1 MILFEKDKKKKIRAF
16 YVMGEDPAQSDSNL
30 NEMQKA
36 FEALEFL
43 VVQDIFMNK
52 TATYADVVLPATSWG
67 EHEGLYT
74 CSDRGFQRHRKAIEP
89 PEGTK
94 TDWDIIC
101 QISTA
106 MGYPMKYENTK
117 EIWDEVRSLCPSF
130 KGATY
135 EKIEEMGSLQWPCRD
150 ESKEDK
156 GTPILHVGKFT
167 TADGLGI
174 FHAADYIPPGEEESD
189 EYPFSLNTVREVGH
203 YSARTMTGN
212 CRALVALEDEPGYVQ
227 MNPQDC
233 QRLGIKDRDL
243 LWVKSKRGKVFA
255 RCWASDRIKPGD
267 TCMTYQWWIGAC
279 NELTTSF
286 KDPIAATPEYKYCAV
301 NIEKIDDQAWAEDYL
316 RETYIKIKTDMRVDE
331 ERRYF

>member
-1 MILFEKDKKKKIRAF
+1 
-16 YVMGEDPAQSDSNL
+16 MGEDPAQSDSDL
-30 NEMQKA
+30 NEMKKA
-36 FEALEFL
+36 FEALDFI

-52 TATYADVVLPATSWG
+52 TATFADVILPATSWG
-67 EHEGLYT
+67 EHEGLYS

-89 PEGTK
+89 PGDVK
-94 TDWDIIC
+94 TDWDIIS

-106 MGYPMKYENTK
+106 MGYPMKYNNTK

-135 EKIEEMGSLQWPCRD
+135 EKIEEIGSLQWPCRD
-150 ESKEDK
+150 ESMDDK

-174 FHAADYIPPGEEESD
+174 FHAAEYIPPGEVECD
-189 EYPFSLNTVREVGH
+189 EYPFSLTTVREVGH

-212 CRALVALEDEPGYVQ
+212 CRALVALEDEPGNVQ

-233 QRLGIKDRDL
+233 EKLGIKDGEL
-243 LWVKSKRGKVFA
+243 LWIKSRRGKVFA
-255 RCWASDRIKPGD
+255 RCWASDRVKPGD

-279 NELTTSF
+279 NELTTDF
-286 KDPIAATPEYKYCAV
+286 KDPVAATPEYKYCAV
-301 NIEKIDDQAWAEDYL
+301 NIEKIGDQVWAENYL
-316 RETYIKIKTDMRVDE
+316 KDTYDKIKADMRVDA
-331 ERRYF
+331 ERRRS